1 MKFLVLLILIG
12 FAGIIY
18 TQQAFAEDSF
28 DSMYDFSEK
37 DFETGRFSYPYGEKF
52 YQYKY
57 EPFGALAEESFS
69 RCHFTSSFVLSNDSP
84 SESGNVIYKFP
95 RDMVW
100 PGGHENSTFYIAR
113 SSSFNFPEDS
123 HFEKLTPTKTN
134 DGMVLEFKIVTG
146 LNTFVANSTALWD
159 SQRSQIMNCPDPFD
173 FEKHE
178 YEYYD
183 FAYPLKV
190 QQNRAKMWGLP
201 EDDFLCKLQL
211 VPVLKNDGSPA
222 CVKTETKEK
231 LVQRGWAKNEHY
243 PFGIMGPIM
252 TQQSCNDYVISQW
265 QPTFEGKERVQQ
277 FLEICIQRGF
287 VTPDLIERGK
297 IADNFTHGP
306 IQTAKRSAGGDIE
319 KTIENLE
326 EMYEE
331 KTNENLDGHEED
343 IGKAIVHVDL
353 DKEEYH
359 AGDVVIIS
367 GYVERMMPDT
377 ELNITVRNPLMD
389 VVLVS
394 QVTISEDRT
403 FTESLPIGGP
413 LWEQNGIYSVSI
425 QYGKA
430 IDHTDFLYLSDLES
444 DDLL

>member
-1 MKFLVLLILIG
+1 MKYFFMILLVLIG
-12 FAGIIY
+12 FACSSQLIPQIFADDNY
-18 TQQAFAEDSF
+18 TEFIVDGHTITTNSNKVSDISLDWDSEALPEGTVT
-28 DSMYDFSEK
+28 FSDPFTGLLEIQIPK
-37 DFETGRFSYPYGEKF
+37 NMPRTMNLNFETSLFLIVDDAVDGQHVF
-52 YQYKY
+52 
-57 EPFGALAEESFS
+57 ESENTLYDD
-69 RCHFTSSFVLSNDSP
+69 RITETE
-84 SESGNVIYKFP
+84 SEC
-95 RDMVW
+95 
-100 PGGHENSTFYIAR
+100 FYIL
-113 SSSFNFPEDS
+113 SMSLENVKY
-123 HFEKLTPTKTN
+123 FE
-134 DGMVLEFKIVTG
+134 IVTG
-146 LNTFVANSTALWD
+146 SVAAGKWESVVIENEECNY
-159 SQRSQIMNCPDPFD
+159 M
-173 FEKHE
+173 
-178 YEYYD
+178 YD
-183 FAYPLKV
+183 EPLSRNGSVFPHHGYHQSNIPPLK
-190 QQNRAKMWGLP
+190 QFKSGISIHEIQ
-201 EDDFLCKLQL
+201 CKETLL
-211 VPVLKNDGSPA
+211 LIKKHDGSPA
-222 CVKTETKEK
+222 CVKLESVTKLIE
-231 LVQRGWAKNEHY
+231 RDWAKNEYY

-287 VTPDLIERGK
+287 VTSDLIERGK
-297 IADNFTHGP
+297 IANNFTHGP

-331 KTNENLDGHEED
+331 KTIENLDVHEED
-343 IGKAIVHVDL
+343 IGKAIVHVDV

-425 QYGKA
+425 QYGKT